1 MDGFMRLPE
10 TGGREKAADGAE
22 AEVQARR
29 YLEKQGLAFLTANYR
44 CRYGELDLVMRDGGC
59 LVFVEV
65 RARRS
70 ARSGLPEATLT
81 ARKRRCLALSCGNG
95 GSAADAQHFASELLN
110 RFETERISLAAM
122 ALTTDASTLTSIAND
137 RDYREVFS
145 RQVDGLGRPGDIL
158 LAISTSGAS
167 PNVVAAVDAAHRAGM
182 RVVALTGRDGGQVS
196 EALEENDVELR
207 VPHARTARIQEMHLL
222 AIHCLC
228 RLLDDAC
235 GNEGPT

>member
-1 MDGFMRLPE
+1 MDADRVISEFAESLEANR
-10 TGGREKAADGAE
+10 RAAKALAGPIAE
-22 AEVQARR
+22 AA
-29 YLEKQGLAFLTANYR
+29 GLMIASLKA
-44 CRYGELDLVMRDGGC
+44 GGK
-59 LVFVEV
+59 V
-65 RARRS
+65 
-70 ARSGLPEATLT
+70 
-81 ARKRRCLALSCGNG
+81 LSCGNG

-110 RFETERISLAAM
+110 RFEAERASLAAV

-145 RQVDGLGRPGDIL
+145 RQLSGLGRPGDIL

-167 PNVVAAVDAAHRAGM
+167 PNVAAAVDAAHRAGM

-207 VPHARTARIQEMHLL
+207 VPHSRTARIQEMHLL

-228 RLLDDAC
+228 RLLDDAL
-235 GNEGPT
+235 T